1 MTKSAQRA
9 KWILAL
15 LCLVLAFCLA
25 QRSFNLPSAPL
36 AQISASSFSDHETFG
51 GEKLCSISGKS
62 LHAAAPII
70 DSVLPFLLMVV
81 ALLTTLCTS
90 NAVSGYRREPL
101 FPPIQRRH
109 LTFCVFRE

>member
-1 MTKSAQRA
+1 MTKSVQRA

-25 QRSFNLPSAPL
+25 QRSFNLPSAPQT
-36 AQISASSFSDHETFG
+36 AISASSINHVEDVG
-51 GEKLCSISGKS
+51 GDKLCSISAKS
-62 LHAAAPII
+62 LHAATPML
-70 DSVLPFLLMVV
+70 DSTMPFLLMVM
-81 ALLTTLCTS
+81 ALLVTLFPSQT
-90 NAVSGYRREPL
+90 ATGYQRETH

>member
-25 QRSFNLPSAPL
+25 QRSFNLPNASQ
-36 AQISASSFSDHETFG
+36 AQISASSFSDHDQIG
-51 GEKLCSISGKS
+51 GEKICSISAKS

-70 DSVLPFLLMVV
+70 DSVMPFLLMVI
-81 ALLTTLCTS
+81 ALLTTLFLSKPT
-90 NAVSGYRREPL
+90 SGYRREPL
-101 FPPIQRRH
+101 FPPVQRRH

>member
-25 QRSFNLPSAPL
+25 QRSFNLPAASPV
-36 AQISASSFSDHETFG
+36 SVSSSSFSDVESVG
-51 GEKLCSISGKS
+51 GDKICSISAKS
-62 LHAAAPII
+62 LHAAAPLL
-70 DSVLPFLLMVV
+70 DSAMPFLLMVM
-81 ALLTTLCTS
+81 ALITTLLSCRTLT
-90 NAVSGYRREPL
+90 GFRREPL
-101 FPPIQRRH
+101 FPPVQRRH